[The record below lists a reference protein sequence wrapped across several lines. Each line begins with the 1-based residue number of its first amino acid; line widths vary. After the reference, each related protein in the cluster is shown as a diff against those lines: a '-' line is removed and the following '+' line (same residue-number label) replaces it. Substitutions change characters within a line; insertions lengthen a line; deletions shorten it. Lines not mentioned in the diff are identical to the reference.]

1 MDLQIFVFNRNRTVR
16 TVDVNGEI
24 WFVAA
29 DVCDA
34 LTVAHAASSLRNLD
48 SDEKGVH
55 TVHTPGGS
63 QEMTTINES
72 GLYSLILRSRKPE
85 AKAFKR
91 WVTHDVLPAIRRTGQ
106 YGGSPKE
113 QRETAAAYR
122 QLDTMCRV
130 VDALCSVILSSRAS

>member
-1 MDLQIFVFNRNRTVR
+1 MDLQTFVFNRNRTVR
-16 TVDVNGEI
+16 TIEEANGEL

-34 LTVAHAASSLRNLD
+34 LAIAQPASSLRRLD
-48 SDEKGVH
+48 ADERGVH

-63 QEMTTINES
+63 QEMTTINEA

-91 WVTHDVLPAIRRTGQ
+91 WVTHDVLPAIRRTGS
-106 YGGSPKE
+106 YGHAAADARAV
-113 QRETAAAYR
+113 QAAYR
-122 QLDTMCRV
+122 QVDVLCNT
-130 VDALCSVILSSRAS
+130 VDALCGVITARSR